1 MSQPTRVGIIGLGQR
16 GLQHLS
22 ALWKLQSEGLVEIA
36 ALIDAFEDN
45 LAETKIQGYVDGFQ
59 IDGIHTSTDFEE
71 TLAELS
77 VDAIYFA
84 LPPGV
89 HNGEIIQAANAG
101 VHIFAEKPMSLYLN
115 EAIDMER
122 VIRENGLIST
132 VGFQQRYDSRYE
144 AVHKFLADKQPVMT
158 TIIGNGSL
166 EGHSIKHTK
175 TETLGGPT
183 NRVWTANYEWSG
195 ATVVEGGIH
204 QTDLMRYWFGDISWV
219 EGSYVHRDATD
230 IVDGGN
236 NPYAYSV
243 RYGFECG
250 CIANLILSRLRQTYY
265 SDGYESILWTHGH
278 LKFEGD
284 DVVAYYYDGPYPP
297 AQTPSEESVRH
308 PLPTSPRVDPTE
320 QISRAFLKA
329 IETNDSDQL
338 RSTFAS
344 SMNSLAAVL
353 GANASDQ
360 LNGERIYLNDFLADA
375 KYDCFREKPT
385 TVNPKNR

>member
-1 MSQPTRVGIIGLGQR
+1 MNQPLRVAILGLGQR
-16 GLQHLS
+16 GLQHLK
-22 ALWKLQSEGLVEIA
+22 ALWKLQSEGLIKIA
-36 ALIDAFEDN
+36 ALIDVFEDN
-45 LAETKIQGYVDGFQ
+45 LAEGKIQRYVEGFQ
-59 IDGIHTSTDFEE
+59 IDGIHTSTDFGEILE
-71 TLAELS
+71 NLS
-77 VDAIYFA
+77 LDAIYFA

-115 EAIDMER
+115 EAFDMER
-122 VIRENGLIST
+122 AIQENGVIST
-132 VGFQQRYDSRYE
+132 AGFQQRYDSRYE

-219 EGSYVHRDATD
+219 EANYVHRDDSD

-265 SDGYESILWTHGH
+265 NDGYESILWTHGH
-278 LKFEGD
+278 LKFEGN

-297 AQTPSEESVRH
+297 AQTPSEEAVRH
-308 PLPTSPRVDPTE
+308 LLPTPPHVDSTE
-320 QISRAFLKA
+320 QISRAFLGA
-329 IETNDSDQL
+329 ISEGNSDQL
-338 RSTFAS
+338 RSTFAT

-360 LNGERIYLNDFLADA
+360 LDGERIYLKDLLVDP
-375 KYDCFREKPT
+375 KYDRFRRKPS
-385 TVNPKNR
+385 KR

>member
-1 MSQPTRVGIIGLGQR
+1 MSQPIRVAIIGLGQR
-16 GLQHLS
+16 GLQHLK
-22 ALWKLQSEGLVEIA
+22 ALWKLQGEGLVKIA

-45 LAETKIQGYVDGFQ
+45 LAEAKIQGYVDGFQ
-59 IDGIHTSTDFEE
+59 IDGIHTTTDFGE
-71 TLAELS
+71 TLAALS
-77 VDAIYFA
+77 LDAIYFA

-89 HNGEIIQAANAG
+89 HNGEILQAANAG
-101 VHIFAEKPMSLYLN
+101 IHIFAEKPMSLYLN

-122 VIRENGLIST
+122 AIQENGVIST
-132 VGFQQRYDSRYE
+132 AGFQQRYDSRYE
-144 AVHKFLADKQPVMT
+144 AVHNFLADKQPVMS
-158 TIIGNGSL
+158 TIIGNGPL
-166 EGHSIKHTK
+166 EAHSIKHTK
-175 TETLGGPT
+175 TETLGGPA

-204 QTDLMRYWFGDISWV
+204 QTDLMRYWFGDVLWV
-219 EGSYVHRDATD
+219 EANYIHRDASD
-230 IVDGGN
+230 VVDGGN

-278 LKFEGD
+278 LKFEGN
-284 DVVAYYYDGPYPP
+284 DVVAYYYDGTYPP
-297 AQTPSEESVRH
+297 AQAPSQEAVRH
-308 PLPTSPRVDPTE
+308 LLPLPPRVDPTE
-320 QISRAFLKA
+320 QISRAFLRA
-329 IETNDSDQL
+329 IAMEDSGQL

-360 LNGERIYLNDFLADA
+360 LDGERIYLKDFLVDA
-375 KYDCFREKPT
+375 KYDRFRRKPAS
-385 TVNPKNR
+385 R

>member
-1 MSQPTRVGIIGLGQR
+1 MMSQPIRVAILGLGQR

-22 ALWKLQSEGLVEIA
+22 ALWRLQGEGLVRVA

-45 LAETKIQGYVDGFQ
+45 LAEAKIQRYVDGFHAK
-59 IDGIHTSTDFEE
+59 GIHTSTDFRE

-77 VDAIYFA
+77 LDAIYFA

-89 HNGEIIQAANAG
+89 HNGELIQAANAG

-115 EAIDMER
+115 EAVEMER
-122 VIRENGLIST
+122 AIQENGVLST
-132 VGFQQRYDSRYE
+132 AGFQQRYDSRYE
-144 AVHKFLADKQPVMT
+144 AVQKFLADKKPVMST
-158 TIIGNGSL
+158 FIGNGSL
-166 EGHSIKHTK
+166 EGHSIKHTR
-175 TETLGGPT
+175 TETLGGPA

-195 ATVVEGGIH
+195 ASVVEGGIH

-219 EGSYVHRDATD
+219 EANYVHRDASD
-230 IVDGGN
+230 IVDGGD

-243 RYGFECG
+243 RYGFERG
-250 CIANLILSRLRQTYY
+250 CIANLILSRLRRTYFG
-265 SDGYESILWTHGH
+265 DGYESILWTHGH

-284 DVVAYYYDGPYPP
+284 EPVAYYYDGPYPP
-297 AQTPSEESVRH
+297 EQTPSLEAVRH
-308 PLPTSPRVDPTE
+308 PLPTAPPVDTTE
-320 QISRAFLKA
+320 QISRAFLGA
-329 IETNDSDQL
+329 IEAGDPGGL

-360 LNGERIYLNDFLADA
+360 LEGERIYLEGFLADER
-375 KYDCFREKPT
+375 YDRFRQKPAD
-385 TVNPKNR
+385 K

>member
-1 MSQPTRVGIIGLGQR
+1 MTQPIRVGIIGLGQR
-16 GLQHLS
+16 GLQHLK
-22 ALWKLQSEGLVEIA
+22 ALWKLQGEGLVKIA
-36 ALIDAFEDN
+36 ALMDAFEDN
-45 LAETKIQGYVDGFQ
+45 LIETKIQRYVDGFQ
-59 IDGIHTSTDFEE
+59 IKGIQTSADFDE

-77 VDAIYFA
+77 LDAIYFA

-122 VIRENGLIST
+122 AIQENSVIST
-132 VGFQQRYDSRYE
+132 TGFQQRYDARYE
-144 AVHKFLADKQPVMT
+144 AVHDFLADKQPVMT
-158 TIIGNGSL
+158 TMIVNSAL

-175 TETLGGPT
+175 TETLGGPA

-204 QTDLMRYWFGDISWV
+204 QTDLMQYWFGDISWV
-219 EGSYVHRDATD
+219 EANYIHRDASD

-278 LKFEGD
+278 LKFEGN

-297 AQTPSEESVRH
+297 AETPSQEAVRH
-308 PLPTSPRVDPTE
+308 VLPLPHSVDSTE
-320 QISRAFLKA
+320 QISRAFIGA
-329 IETNDSDQL
+329 IAAGNSDQL
-338 RSTFAS
+338 RSTSAS

-360 LNGERIYLNDFLADA
+360 LDGERIYLKNFLVDER
-375 KYDCFREKPT
+375 YDRFRRKPT
-385 TVNPKNR
+385 NQ

>member
-1 MSQPTRVGIIGLGQR
+1 MSQPIRVGIIGLGQR
-16 GLQHLS
+16 GLQHLR
-22 ALWKLQSEGLVEIA
+22 ALWKLQSEGLVKIA
-36 ALIDAFEDN
+36 ALIDTFEDN
-45 LAETKIQGYVDGFQ
+45 LAEAKIQGYVDGFQ
-59 IDGIHTSTDFEE
+59 IGGIHTSTDFGE
-71 TLAELS
+71 TLAALPL
-77 VDAIYFA
+77 DAIYFA

-115 EAIDMER
+115 EAVEMER
-122 VIRENGLIST
+122 AIQESGVIST
-132 VGFQQRYDSRYE
+132 AGFQQRYDSRYE
-144 AVHKFLADKQPVMT
+144 AIHNFLADKQPVMS
-158 TIIGNGSL
+158 TIIGNGAL
-166 EGHSIKHTK
+166 EGHSVKHTK
-175 TETLGGPT
+175 TETLGGPA

-204 QTDLMRYWFGDISWV
+204 QTDLMRYWFGDILWV
-219 EGSYVHRDATD
+219 EANYIHRDASD

-265 SDGYESILWTHGH
+265 NDGYESILWTHGH
-278 LKFEGD
+278 LKFEGNN
-284 DVVAYYYDGPYPP
+284 VVAYYYDGPYPP
-297 AQTPSEESVRH
+297 AQTPAQEAVRH
-308 PLPTSPRVDPTE
+308 LVLTPPHVDPTE
-320 QISRAFLKA
+320 QISRAFLGA
-329 IETNDSDQL
+329 IGTGVSDQL

-360 LNGERIYLNDFLADA
+360 LDGERIYLKDFLVDA
-375 KYDCFREKPT
+375 RYDRFRRKPA
-385 TVNPKNR
+385 NR

>member
-1 MSQPTRVGIIGLGQR
+1 MEASRR
-16 GLQHLS
+16 GLV
-22 ALWKLQSEGLVEIA
+22 KIA
-36 ALIDAFEDN
+36 ALIDTFEDN
-45 LAETKIQGYVDGFQ
+45 LVEAKIQEYVDGFQ
-59 IDGIHTSTDFEE
+59 IDGIHTSTDFGE
-71 TLAELS
+71 TLAKVSL
-77 VDAIYFA
+77 DAIYFA

-122 VIRENGLIST
+122 AIQENGVIST
-132 VGFQQRYDSRYE
+132 AGFQQRYDSCYE
-144 AVHKFLADKQPVMT
+144 TVHKFLADKQPVMST
-158 TIIGNGSL
+158 MIGNGAL

-175 TETLGGPT
+175 TETLGGPA

-204 QTDLMRYWFGDISWV
+204 QTDLMRYWFGEISWV
-219 EGSYVHRDATD
+219 EANYIHRDASD

-236 NPYAYSV
+236 NPYAYTV

-265 SDGYESILWTHGH
+265 GDSYESILWTHGH
-278 LKFEGD
+278 LKFEGN

-297 AQTPSEESVRH
+297 AEVPSREEVRH
-308 PLPTSPRVDPTE
+308 PLPTPPRVDPTE
-320 QISRAFLKA
+320 QISRTFLEA
-329 IETNDSDQL
+329 IGTEDSDRL

-353 GANASDQ
+353 GANVSDQ
-360 LNGERIYLNDFLADA
+360 LDGERVYLKGLLVDA
-375 KYDCFREKPT
+375 KYDRFRRKP
-385 TVNPKNR
+385 VDG

>member
-1 MSQPTRVGIIGLGQR
+1 MDQPTRVAILGLGQR
-16 GLQHLS
+16 GLQHLK
-22 ALWKLQSEGLVEIA
+22 ALWKLQSEGLVKIA

-45 LAETKIQGYVDGFQ
+45 LAEGKIQRYVDGFQ
-59 IDGIHTSTDFEE
+59 IEGIHTSTDFGD
-71 TLAELS
+71 TLADLS
-77 VDAIYFA
+77 LDAIYFA

-115 EAIDMER
+115 EAVEMQHAIEA
-122 VIRENGLIST
+122 NGVIST
-132 VGFQQRYDSRYE
+132 AGFQQRYDSRYE
-144 AVHKFLADKQPVMT
+144 AVHKFLADKQPVMST
-158 TIIGNGSL
+158 VIVNGAL

-175 TETLGGPT
+175 TETLGGPA

-204 QTDLMRYWFGDISWV
+204 QTDLMRYWFGEISWV
-219 EGSYVHRDATD
+219 EANYIHRDASD
-230 IVDGGN
+230 IVDGGD

-278 LKFEGD
+278 LKFEGN

-297 AQTPSEESVRH
+297 AETPSTEEVRH
-308 PLPTSPRVDPTE
+308 LLPTLPHVDPTE
-320 QISRAFLKA
+320 QISRAFLGA
-329 IETNDSDQL
+329 IGKGNSDQL
-338 RSTFAS
+338 RSTYAS

-360 LNGERIYLNDFLADA
+360 LDGERIYLKDFLADER
-375 KYDCFREKPT
+375 YDRFRQKPT
-385 TVNPKNR
+385 NR

>member
-1 MSQPTRVGIIGLGQR
+1 MTQPIRVGIIGLGQR
-16 GLQHLS
+16 GLQHLK
-22 ALWKLQSEGLVEIA
+22 ALWQLQGEELVKIA
-36 ALIDAFEDN
+36 ALIDVFEDN
-45 LAETKIQGYVDGFQ
+45 LAEAKIQRYIDEFR
-59 IDGIHTSTDFEE
+59 IDGIHISTDFGE
-71 TLAELS
+71 TLAGLS
-77 VDAIYFA
+77 LDAIYFA

-89 HNGEIIQAANAG
+89 HNGEILQAANAG

-115 EAIDMER
+115 EAMEMER
-122 VIRENGLIST
+122 AIQGNGVIST
-132 VGFQQRYDSRYE
+132 AGFQQRYDARYE
-144 AVHKFLADKQPVMT
+144 AVHDFLADKQPVMT
-158 TIIGNGSL
+158 TMLANGAL

-175 TETLGGPT
+175 TETLGGPA

-219 EGSYVHRDATD
+219 EANYVHRDASD
-230 IVDGGN
+230 IVDGGD

-265 SDGYESILWTHGH
+265 SDGYECILWTHGH

-284 DVVAYYYDGPYPP
+284 DAVAYYYDGPYPP
-297 AQTPSEESVRH
+297 AQTPPEKAVRH
-308 PLPTSPRVDPTE
+308 LLPTPPRVDPTE
-320 QISRAFLKA
+320 QISRAFLGA
-329 IETNDSDQL
+329 IGAGNSDQL

-360 LNGERIYLNDFLADA
+360 LDGERIYLKDFLVDER
-375 KYDCFREKPT
+375 YDRFRRKPA
-385 TVNPKNR
+385 NR

>member
-1 MSQPTRVGIIGLGQR
+1 MSQPIRVAILGLGQR
-16 GLQHLS
+16 GLQHLRT
-22 ALWKLQSEGLVEIA
+22 LWNLQREGLVQIA
-36 ALIDAFEDN
+36 ALIDVFEDN
-45 LAETKIQGYVDGFQ
+45 LAETKIKQYVDGFK
-59 IDGIHTSTDFEE
+59 IDGIHTSTDFGE
-71 TLAELS
+71 TLEKLAL
-77 VDAIYFA
+77 DAIYFA

-89 HNGEIIQAANAG
+89 HNGEILQAANAG

-115 EAIDMER
+115 EAVEMQRAIEA
-122 VIRENGLIST
+122 NGVIST
-132 VGFQQRYDSRYE
+132 AGFQQRYDSRYE
-144 AVHKFLADKQPVMT
+144 AVHKFLADKQPVMST
-158 TIIGNGSL
+158 VIVNGAL

-175 TETLGGPT
+175 TETLGGPA

-219 EGSYVHRDATD
+219 EASYIHRDASD

-243 RYGFECG
+243 RYGFDCG

-278 LKFEGD
+278 LKFEGN

-297 AQTPSEESVRH
+297 VQTPSEEAVRH
-308 PLPTSPRVDPTE
+308 LLPTPPHVDSTE
-320 QISRAFLKA
+320 QISRAFLAA
-329 IETNDSDQL
+329 IRTGNSDQL

-360 LNGERIYLNDFLADA
+360 FDGERIYLKDFLVDER
-375 KYDCFREKPT
+375 YDRFRQKPA
-385 TVNPKNR
+385 NR

>member
-1 MSQPTRVGIIGLGQR
+1 MSQPIRVAILGLGQR
-16 GLQHLS
+16 GLQHLG
-22 ALWKLQSEGLVEIA
+22 ALWKLQSEGLVKIA
-36 ALIDAFEDN
+36 ALIDVFEDN
-45 LAETKIQGYVDGFQ
+45 LAETKIQKYVEGFQ
-59 IDGIHTSTDFEE
+59 IDGIHTSTNFEE
-71 TLAELS
+71 VLSELS
-77 VDAIYFA
+77 PDAIYFA

-89 HNGEIIQAANAG
+89 HNGEIIQAANVG

-115 EAIDMER
+115 EAVDMER
-122 VIRENGLIST
+122 AIQANGVIST
-132 VGFQQRYDSRYE
+132 AGFQQRYDARYE

-158 TIIGNGSL
+158 TIIVNGAL

-175 TETLGGPT
+175 TETFGGPA

-219 EGSYVHRDATD
+219 EASYIHRDPSD
-230 IVDGGN
+230 IIDGGD

-278 LKFEGD
+278 LKLEGN

-297 AQTPSEESVRH
+297 AQPPSQEAVQH
-308 PLPTSPRVDPTE
+308 VLPLPDGVDPTE
-320 QISRAFLKA
+320 QISRAFLDTIRKG
-329 IETNDSDQL
+329 NSDQL
-338 RSTFAS
+338 RSTFTS

-360 LNGERIYLNDFLADA
+360 LDGERIYLKDFLVNA
-375 KYDCFREKPT
+375 KYDRFRQKPT
-385 TVNPKNR
+385 NR

>member
-1 MSQPTRVGIIGLGQR
+1 MRQPTRVAILGLGQR
-16 GLQHLS
+16 GLQHLK
-22 ALWKLQSEGLVEIA
+22 ALWTLQEEGLAEIA
-36 ALIDAFEDN
+36 ALIDAFEEN
-45 LAETKIQGYVDGFQ
+45 LAEAKLQQYVDGFK
-59 IDGIHTSTDFEE
+59 IDGIHTSTDFGK

-77 VDAIYFA
+77 PEAIYFA

-101 VHIFAEKPMSLYLN
+101 VHIFAEKPMSLFLN

-122 VIRENGLIST
+122 AIQENGVIST
-132 VGFQQRYDSRYE
+132 AGFQQRYDARYE
-144 AVHKFLADKQPVMT
+144 AIHDFLADKQPVMT
-158 TIIGNGSL
+158 TMIGNGAL

-195 ATVVEGGIH
+195 ASVVEGGIH

-219 EGSYVHRDATD
+219 EASYIHRDASD

-284 DVVAYYYDGPYPP
+284 DVVAYYYDGSYPP
-297 AQTPSEESVRH
+297 AQTPSVESVRH
-308 PLPTSPRVDPTE
+308 LLPTAERVDPTE
-320 QISRAFLKA
+320 QISRTFLQA
-329 IETNDSDQL
+329 IETGDAGQL

-360 LNGERIYLNDFLADA
+360 LDSARIYLKDFLVDP
-375 KYDCFREKPT
+375 KYDRFRRKPS
-385 TVNPKNR
+385 KR

>member
-1 MSQPTRVGIIGLGQR
+1 MIQPIRVGIIGLGQR
-16 GLQHLS
+16 GLQHLK
-22 ALWKLQSEGLVEIA
+22 ALWKLQGEGLVKIA
-36 ALIDAFEDN
+36 ALMDAFEDN
-45 LAETKIQGYVDGFQ
+45 LAAAKIQRYVDGFQ
-59 IDGIHTSTDFEE
+59 IDGIHTSADFGE
-71 TLAELS
+71 TLAGLS
-77 VDAIYFA
+77 LEAIYFA

-101 VHIFAEKPMSLYLN
+101 VHIFAEKPMSLYLD
-115 EAIDMER
+115 EAVEMER
-122 VIRENGLIST
+122 TIQESGMIST
-132 VGFQQRYDSRYE
+132 TGFQQRYDARYE
-144 AVHKFLADKQPVMT
+144 AVHDFLADKQPVMT
-158 TIIGNGSL
+158 TMIVNGAL

-175 TETLGGPT
+175 TETLGGPA

-219 EGSYVHRDATD
+219 EASYIHRDASD
-230 IVDGGN
+230 IVDGGD

-265 SDGYESILWTHGH
+265 SDDYESILWTHGH
-278 LKFEGD
+278 LKFEGNA
-284 DVVAYYYDGPYPP
+284 VVAYYYDGPYPP
-297 AQTPSEESVRH
+297 AQPPAQEAVRH
-308 PLPTSPRVDPTE
+308 VLPLPEGVDPTE
-320 QISRAFLKA
+320 QISRAFLDA
-329 IETNDSDQL
+329 IRKGNSDQL

-360 LNGERIYLNDFLADA
+360 LDGERIYLKDFLVDA
-375 KYDCFREKPT
+375 KYDRFRRKPAS
-385 TVNPKNR
+385 R

>member
-1 MSQPTRVGIIGLGQR
+1 MNQPIRVAILGLGQR
-16 GLQHLS
+16 GLQHLK
-22 ALWKLQSEGLVEIA
+22 ALWKLQDEGLAKIA
-36 ALIDAFEDN
+36 VLIDVFEEN
-45 LAETKIQGYVDGFQ
+45 LAEAKIQRYVEGFQ
-59 IDGIHTSTDFEE
+59 IDGIHTSTDFGE
-71 TLAELS
+71 TLAKLS
-77 VDAIYFA
+77 LDAIYFA

-89 HNGEIIQAANAG
+89 HNGEILRAANAG

-115 EAIDMER
+115 ESIEMECAIEAND
-122 VIRENGLIST
+122 VIAT
-132 VGFQQRYDSRYE
+132 AGFQQRYDARYE
-144 AVHKFLADKQPVMT
+144 AVHDFLADKQPIMT
-158 TIIGNGSL
+158 TMIVNGAL

-219 EGSYVHRDATD
+219 EANYVHRDASD

-250 CIANLILSRLRQTYY
+250 CIANLILSRLRKTYY
-265 SDGYESILWTHGH
+265 NDGYESILWTHGH
-278 LKFEGD
+278 LKFEGN

-297 AQTPSEESVRH
+297 AETPSTEAVRH
-308 PLPTSPRVDPTE
+308 LLPMPPRVDPTE
-320 QISRAFLKA
+320 QISRAFLDA
-329 IETNDSDQL
+329 IGVGNSDQL

-360 LNGERIYLNDFLADA
+360 LDGERIYLKDFLVDV
-375 KYDCFREKPT
+375 KYDRFRRKPA
-385 TVNPKNR
+385 NG

>member
-1 MSQPTRVGIIGLGQR
+1 MTQPIRVGIIGLGQR
-16 GLQHLS
+16 GLQHLK
-22 ALWKLQSEGLVEIA
+22 ALWQLQGEELVKIA
-36 ALIDAFEDN
+36 ALIDVFEDN
-45 LAETKIQGYVDGFQ
+45 LAEAKIQRYIDGFR
-59 IDGIHTSTDFEE
+59 IDGIHISTDFGE
-71 TLAELS
+71 TLAGLS
-77 VDAIYFA
+77 LDAIYFA

-89 HNGEIIQAANAG
+89 HNGEILQAANAG

-115 EAIDMER
+115 EAMEMEHA
-122 VIRENGLIST
+122 IQENGVIST
-132 VGFQQRYDSRYE
+132 AGFQQRYDARYE
-144 AVHKFLADKQPVMT
+144 AVHDFLADKQPVMT
-158 TIIGNGSL
+158 TMIANGAL

-175 TETLGGPT
+175 TETLGGPA

-219 EGSYVHRDATD
+219 EANYVHRDASD
-230 IVDGGN
+230 IVDGGD

-265 SDGYESILWTHGH
+265 NDGYESILWTHGH
-278 LKFEGD
+278 LKFEGNA
-284 DVVAYYYDGPYPP
+284 VVAYYYDGPYPP
-297 AQTPSEESVRH
+297 AQPPAQEAVRH
-308 PLPTSPRVDPTE
+308 VLPLPDGVDPTE
-320 QISRAFLKA
+320 QISRAFLDA
-329 IETNDSDQL
+329 IRKGNSDQL

-360 LNGERIYLNDFLADA
+360 LDGERIYLKDFLVDA
-375 KYDCFREKPT
+375 KYDRFRRKPAS
-385 TVNPKNR
+385 R

>member
-1 MSQPTRVGIIGLGQR
+1 MSQPIRVAILGLGQR
-16 GLQHLS
+16 GLQHLK
-22 ALWKLQSEGLVEIA
+22 ALWKLQSEGLVKIT

-45 LAETKIQGYVDGFQ
+45 LVEAKIQKYVDGFE
-59 IDGIHTSTDFEE
+59 IDGIHASTDFED
-71 TLAELS
+71 TLSELAL
-77 VDAIYFA
+77 DAIYFA

-115 EAIDMER
+115 EAVDMER
-122 VIRENGLIST
+122 TIQENGVIST
-132 VGFQQRYDSRYE
+132 AGFQQRYDARYE

-158 TIIGNGSL
+158 TMIVNGAL

-175 TETLGGPT
+175 TETFGGPA

-204 QTDLMRYWFGDISWV
+204 QTDLMRYWFGDIAWV
-219 EGSYVHRDATD
+219 EASYIHRDASD
-230 IVDGGN
+230 IVDGGD

-265 SDGYESILWTHGH
+265 SDGYDSILWTHGH
-278 LKFEGD
+278 LKFEGN

-297 AQTPSEESVRH
+297 AETPSQEAVRH
-308 PLPTSPRVDPTE
+308 VLPLPDGVDPTE
-320 QISRAFLKA
+320 QISRAFLDA
-329 IETNDSDQL
+329 IRKGNSDQL
-338 RSTFAS
+338 RSTFTS

-360 LNGERIYLNDFLADA
+360 LDGERIYLKNFLVDER
-375 KYDCFREKPT
+375 YDRFRRKPT
-385 TVNPKNR
+385 NR

>member
-1 MSQPTRVGIIGLGQR
+1 MSQSTRVGIIGLGQR
-16 GLQHLS
+16 GLQHLG
-22 ALWKLQSEGLVEIA
+22 ALWKLRSEGLVEIA

-45 LAETKIQGYVDGFQ
+45 LAEAKIQGYVDGFR
-59 IDGIHTSTDFEE
+59 IDGIHTSTDFRA
-71 TLAELS
+71 TLSALS
-77 VDAIYFA
+77 LDAVYFA

-89 HNGEIIQAANAG
+89 HNGEVIQAANAG

-115 EAIDMER
+115 EAIEMER
-122 VIRENGLIST
+122 VIRENGVIST
-132 VGFQQRYDSRYE
+132 AGFQQRYDSRYE

-158 TIIGNGSL
+158 TMIVNGSL
-166 EGHSIKHTK
+166 EGHSVKHTK
-175 TETLGGPT
+175 TETLGGPS
-183 NRVWTANYEWSG
+183 NRVWTANAEWSG

-204 QTDLMRYWFGDISWV
+204 QTDLMRYWFGDVSWV
-219 EGSYVHRDATD
+219 EASYIHRDPSD
-230 IVDGGN
+230 IVDGGD

-265 SDGYESILWTHGH
+265 SDGYESVLWTHGH
-278 LKFEGD
+278 LKFEGN

-308 PLPTSPRVDPTE
+308 PLPISSPVDPTE
-320 QISRAFLKA
+320 GISRAFLKA
-329 IETNDSDQL
+329 IETGDSDQL

-360 LNGERIYLNDFLADA
+360 LDGERIYLKDLLVDER
-375 KYDCFREKPT
+375 YDRFRRKPA
-385 TVNPKNR
+385 NR

>member
-16 GLQHLS
+16 GLQHLN
-22 ALWKLQSEGLVEIA
+22 ALWQLQSEGLVEIA

-59 IDGIHTSTDFEE
+59 IDGIHTSTDFGE

-77 VDAIYFA
+77 LDAIYFA

-115 EAIDMER
+115 EAIEMER
-122 VIRENGLIST
+122 VIRENGVIST
-132 VGFQQRYDSRYE
+132 AGFQQRYDSRYE
-144 AVHKFLADKQPVMT
+144 AVHDFLADKQPVMT

-175 TETLGGPT
+175 TETLGGPA

-219 EGSYVHRDATD
+219 EANYIHRDPSD
-230 IVDGGN
+230 IVDGGD

-278 LKFEGD
+278 LKFEGNE
-284 DVVAYYYDGPYPP
+284 VVAYYYNGPYPP

-308 PLPTSPRVDPTE
+308 PLPASPRVDPTE

-375 KYDCFREKPT
+375 KYDCFRRKLS
-385 TVNPKNR
+385 KR

>member
-1 MSQPTRVGIIGLGQR
+1 MSRPIRVAILGLGQR
-16 GLQHLS
+16 GLQHLK
-22 ALWKLQSEGLVEIA
+22 ALWKLQDEGLAKIA
-36 ALIDAFEDN
+36 ALIDVFAEN
-45 LAETKIQGYVDGFQ
+45 LAETKIQRYVEGFQ
-59 IDGIHTSTDFEE
+59 IDGIHTSTDFGE

-77 VDAIYFA
+77 LDVTYFA

-89 HNGEIIQAANAG
+89 HNGEILQAANAG
-101 VHIFAEKPMSLYLN
+101 VHIFAEKPMSLFLN
-115 EAIDMER
+115 EAADMER
-122 VIRENGLIST
+122 AIQENGVIST
-132 VGFQQRYDSRYE
+132 AGFQQRYDARYE
-144 AVHKFLADKQPVMT
+144 AVHDFLADKQPVMT
-158 TIIGNGSL
+158 TMIVNGAL

-175 TETLGGPT
+175 TETLGGPA

-204 QTDLMRYWFGDISWV
+204 QTDLMRYWFGDIAWV
-219 EGSYVHRDATD
+219 EANYIHRDASD
-230 IVDGGN
+230 IVDGGD

-243 RYGFECG
+243 RYGFERG

-278 LKFEGD
+278 LKFEGN

-297 AQTPSEESVRH
+297 AETPPTEAVRH
-308 PLPTSPRVDPTE
+308 LLPTPPHVDPTE
-320 QISRAFLKA
+320 QISRAFLGA
-329 IETNDSDQL
+329 IGAGNSDQL

-360 LNGERIYLNDFLADA
+360 LEGERIYLKDFLVDT
-375 KYDCFREKPT
+375 KYDRFRRKPA
-385 TVNPKNR
+385 R

>member
-1 MSQPTRVGIIGLGQR
+1 MNQPTRVAILGLGQR
-16 GLQHLS
+16 GLQHLK
-22 ALWKLQSEGLVEIA
+22 ALWNLQGEGLVQIA
-36 ALIDAFEDN
+36 ALIDVFEDN
-45 LAETKIQGYVDGFQ
+45 LAEAKIKQYVDGFK
-59 IDGIHTSTDFEE
+59 IDGIHTSTDFGE
-71 TLAELS
+71 TLENLAL
-77 VDAIYFA
+77 DAIYFA

-89 HNGEIIQAANAG
+89 HKGEIIQAADAG
-101 VHIFAEKPMSLYLN
+101 VHVFAEKPMSLYLN
-115 EAIDMER
+115 EAVEMQRAIEA
-122 VIRENGLIST
+122 NGVIST
-132 VGFQQRYDSRYE
+132 AGFQQRYDSRYE
-144 AVHKFLADKQPVMT
+144 AVHKFLADKQPVMST
-158 TIIGNGSL
+158 VIVNGAL

-175 TETLGGPT
+175 TETLGGPA

-219 EGSYVHRDATD
+219 EASYIHRDASD

-243 RYGFECG
+243 RYGFDCG

-278 LKFEGD
+278 LKFEGN

-297 AQTPSEESVRH
+297 VQTPSEEAVRH
-308 PLPTSPRVDPTE
+308 LLPTPPHVDSTE
-320 QISRAFLKA
+320 QISRAFLAA
-329 IETNDSDQL
+329 IRTGNSDQL

-360 LNGERIYLNDFLADA
+360 FDGERIYLKDFLVDER
-375 KYDCFREKPT
+375 YDRFRQKPA
-385 TVNPKNR
+385 NR

>member
-1 MSQPTRVGIIGLGQR
+1 MNQPIRVAILGLGQR
-16 GLQHLS
+16 GLQHLK
-22 ALWKLQSEGLVEIA
+22 ALWKLQGEGLAKIA
-36 ALIDAFEDN
+36 ALIDVFEEN
-45 LAETKIQGYVDGFQ
+45 LAEAKIQGYVDGFQ
-59 IDGIHTSTDFEE
+59 IDGIHTSTDFGE
-71 TLAELS
+71 TLSELS
-77 VDAIYFA
+77 LDAIYFA

-89 HNGEIIQAANAG
+89 HNGEIIQAANVG
-101 VHIFAEKPMSLYLN
+101 VHIFAEKPMSLYLD
-115 EAIDMER
+115 EAVDMER
-122 VIRENGLIST
+122 AIQENGVIST
-132 VGFQQRYDSRYE
+132 AGFQQRYDARYE
-144 AVHKFLADKQPVMT
+144 AVHDFLADKQPVMT
-158 TIIGNGSL
+158 TMIVNGAL

-175 TETLGGPT
+175 TETLGGPA

-219 EGSYVHRDATD
+219 EASYIHRDTSD

-243 RYGFECG
+243 RYGFACG

-278 LKFEGD
+278 LKFEGN

-297 AQTPSEESVRH
+297 SETPSTEAVRH
-308 PLPTSPRVDPTE
+308 LLSLPHSTDPTE
-320 QISRAFLKA
+320 QISRAFLRA
-329 IETNDSDQL
+329 IGAGNSDQL
-338 RSTFAS
+338 RSTFAN

-360 LNGERIYLNDFLADA
+360 LDGERVYLKDFLVDE
-375 KYDCFREKPT
+375 KYDRFRRKPA
-385 TVNPKNR
+385 NR

>member
-1 MSQPTRVGIIGLGQR
+1 MNQPTRVAILGLGQR
-16 GLQHLS
+16 GLQHLRT
-22 ALWKLQSEGLVEIA
+22 LWNLQGEGFVQIA
-36 ALIDAFEDN
+36 ALIDVFEDN
-45 LAETKIQGYVDGFQ
+45 LAEAKIKQYVDGFK
-59 IDGIHTSTDFEE
+59 IDGIHTSTDFGE
-71 TLAELS
+71 TLEKLAL
-77 VDAIYFA
+77 DAIYFA

-89 HNGEIIQAANAG
+89 HNGEILQAANAG

-115 EAIDMER
+115 EAVEMQRAIEA
-122 VIRENGLIST
+122 NGVIST
-132 VGFQQRYDSRYE
+132 AGFQQRYDSRYE

-158 TIIGNGSL
+158 TMVVNGAL

-175 TETLGGPT
+175 TETLGGPA

-219 EGSYVHRDATD
+219 EASYIHREASD

-250 CIANLILSRLRQTYY
+250 CISNLILSRLRQTYY

-278 LKFEGD
+278 LKFEGN

-297 AQTPSEESVRH
+297 AQTPSEEAVRH
-308 PLPTSPRVDPTE
+308 LLPTPPHVDSTE
-320 QISRAFLKA
+320 QISRAFLAA
-329 IETNDSDQL
+329 IRTGNSDQL

-360 LNGERIYLNDFLADA
+360 FDGERIYLKDFLVDER
-375 KYDCFREKPT
+375 YDRFRQKPA
-385 TVNPKNR
+385 NR

>member
-1 MSQPTRVGIIGLGQR
+1 MSQPIRIAIIGLGQR
-16 GLQHLS
+16 GLQHLK
-22 ALWKLQSEGLVEIA
+22 ALWKLQGEGLVKIA
-36 ALIDAFEDN
+36 ALIDTFEDN
-45 LAETKIQGYVDGFQ
+45 LAEAKIQRYVDGFQ
-59 IDGIHTSTDFEE
+59 IDGIHTTTDFGE
-71 TLAELS
+71 TLAALS
-77 VDAIYFA
+77 LDAIYFA

-89 HNGEIIQAANAG
+89 HNGEIIQAVNAG

-115 EAIDMER
+115 EAIDMKR
-122 VIRENGLIST
+122 AIQENGVIST
-132 VGFQQRYDSRYE
+132 AGFQQRYDSRYE
-144 AVHKFLADKQPVMT
+144 AVHNFLADKQPVMS
-158 TIIGNGSL
+158 TIIGNGAL

-175 TETLGGPT
+175 TEALGGPA

-219 EGSYVHRDATD
+219 EANYIHRDASD
-230 IVDGGN
+230 IVDGGD

-278 LKFEGD
+278 LKFEGN
-284 DVVAYYYDGPYPP
+284 DVVAYYYDGTYPP
-297 AQTPSEESVRH
+297 AQTPLQEAVRH
-308 PLPTSPRVDPTE
+308 LLPTSPRVDPTE
-320 QISRAFLKA
+320 QISRAFLRA
-329 IETNDSDQL
+329 IAMEDSGQL

-360 LNGERIYLNDFLADA
+360 LDGERIYLKDFLVNA
-375 KYDCFREKPT
+375 KYDRFRRKPAS
-385 TVNPKNR
+385 R

>member
-59 IDGIHTSTDFEE
+59 IDGIHTSTDFGEA
-71 TLAELS
+71 LAELS
-77 VDAIYFA
+77 LDAIYFA

-89 HNGEIIQAANAG
+89 HNGEISQAANAG

-115 EAIDMER
+115 EAIEMER
-122 VIRENGLIST
+122 VIRENGVIST
-132 VGFQQRYDSRYE
+132 AGFQQRYDARYE
-144 AVHKFLADKQPVMT
+144 AVHDFLADKQLVMST
-158 TIIGNGSL
+158 TVVNGAL

-219 EGSYVHRDATD
+219 EANYIHRDPSD
-230 IVDGGN
+230 IVDGGD

-243 RYGFECG
+243 RYGFACG

-278 LKFEGD
+278 LKFEGNE
-284 DVVAYYYDGPYPP
+284 VVAYYYDGPYPP

-308 PLPTSPRVDPTE
+308 PLPTPPRVDPTE

-329 IETNDSDQL
+329 IEAGDSNQL

-353 GANASDQ
+353 GANASDR
-360 LNGERIYLNDFLADA
+360 LDGERIYLNDFLVDA
-375 KYDCFREKPT
+375 KYDSFRRKPADG
-385 TVNPKNR
+385 

>member
-1 MSQPTRVGIIGLGQR
+1 MTQPIRVGIIGLGQR
-16 GLQHLS
+16 GLQHLK
-22 ALWKLQSEGLVEIA
+22 ALWKLQGEGLAKIA
-36 ALIDAFEDN
+36 ALIDVFEDN
-45 LAETKIQGYVDGFQ
+45 LAEAKIQKYVDGFQ
-59 IDGIHTSTDFEE
+59 IDGLHISTDFWK

-77 VDAIYFA
+77 LDAIYFA

-115 EAIDMER
+115 EAVDMER
-122 VIRENGLIST
+122 AIQENGVIST
-132 VGFQQRYDSRYE
+132 TGFQQRYEARYE
-144 AVHKFLADKQPVMT
+144 AVHKFLADKKPVMT
-158 TIIGNGSL
+158 TMIANGAL

-175 TETLGGPT
+175 TETFGGPT

-219 EGSYVHRDATD
+219 EASYIHRDPSD
-230 IVDGGN
+230 IVDGGD

-278 LKFEGD
+278 LKFEGN
-284 DVVAYYYDGPYPP
+284 DVVAYHYDGPYPP
-297 AQTPSEESVRH
+297 AQPPASDAVRH
-308 PLPTSPRVDPTE
+308 LLPTPPHVDSTE
-320 QISRAFLKA
+320 QISRAFLNSIRKG
-329 IETNDSDQL
+329 NSDQL

-353 GANASDQ
+353 GANASDR
-360 LNGERIYLNDFLADA
+360 LDGERIYLKDFLVDA
-375 KYDCFREKPT
+375 KYDRFREKPA
-385 TVNPKNR
+385 NR

>member
-1 MSQPTRVGIIGLGQR
+1 MSQPIRVAILGLGQR
-16 GLQHLS
+16 GLQHLG
-22 ALWKLQSEGLVEIA
+22 ALWKLQGEGLVTIA
-36 ALIDAFEDN
+36 ALIDVFEDN
-45 LAETKIQGYVDGFQ
+45 LAEAKIQQYVDGFQ
-59 IDGIHTSTDFEE
+59 IDGIHTSTDFEV
-71 TLAELS
+71 TLVELS
-77 VDAIYFA
+77 LDAIYFA

-115 EAIDMER
+115 EAADMER
-122 VIRENGLIST
+122 AIEENGVIAT
-132 VGFQQRYDSRYE
+132 AGFQQRYDARYE
-144 AVHKFLADKQPVMT
+144 AVHDFLADKQPVMT
-158 TIIGNGSL
+158 TMIVNGAL

-175 TETLGGPT
+175 TETLGGPA

-204 QTDLMRYWFGDISWV
+204 QTDLMRYWFGDIAWV
-219 EGSYVHRDATD
+219 EANYIHRDASD
-230 IVDGGN
+230 IVDGGD

-265 SDGYESILWTHGH
+265 SDGYDSILWTHGH
-278 LKFEGD
+278 LKFEGN

-297 AQTPSEESVRH
+297 AETPLEEAVRH
-308 PLPTSPRVDPTE
+308 LLTLPPSVDPTVE
-320 QISRAFLKA
+320 ISRAFLGA
-329 IETNDSDQL
+329 IRADKPNSL

-360 LNGERIYLNDFLADA
+360 LDGERIYLKEFLVAGR
-375 KYDCFREKPT
+375 YDRFRGKP
-385 TVNPKNR
+385 VK

>member
-1 MSQPTRVGIIGLGQR
+1 MSQRTRVAILGLGQR
-16 GLQHLS
+16 GLQHLG
-22 ALWKLQSEGLVEIA
+22 ALWKLQSEGFVKIA
-36 ALIDAFEDN
+36 ALIDVFEDN
-45 LAETKIQGYVDGFQ
+45 LAEAKIQKYVEGFQ
-59 IDGIHTSTDFEE
+59 IDGIHASTDFED
-71 TLAELS
+71 TLADLAL
-77 VDAIYFA
+77 DAIYFA

-89 HNGEIIQAANAG
+89 HDSEIIQAANAG

-115 EAIDMER
+115 EAVEMER
-122 VIRENGLIST
+122 AIQENDVIST
-132 VGFQQRYDSRYE
+132 AGFQQRYDARYE
-144 AVHKFLADKQPVMT
+144 AVHDFLADKQPIMT
-158 TIIGNGSL
+158 TMVVNGAL

-219 EGSYVHRDATD
+219 EANYVHRDASD

-250 CIANLILSRLRQTYY
+250 CIANLILSRLRKTYY
-265 SDGYESILWTHGH
+265 NDGYESILWTHGH
-278 LKFEGD
+278 LKFEGN

-297 AQTPSEESVRH
+297 AETLSTEAVRH
-308 PLPTSPRVDPTE
+308 LLPMPPRVDPTE
-320 QISRAFLKA
+320 QISRAFLSA
-329 IETNDSDQL
+329 IGVGNSDQL

-360 LNGERIYLNDFLADA
+360 LDGERIYLKDFLVDV
-375 KYDCFREKPT
+375 KYDRFRRKPA
-385 TVNPKNR
+385 NG